1 MKRKPIYIP
10 EPSELGKES
19 VKISKQVVDKIRAY
33 KKQTGVS
40 LTAFIEQACEE
51 KFKRL
56 KSK

>member
-1 MKRKPIYIP
+1 MA
-10 EPSELGKES
+10 KEN
-19 VKISKQVVDKIRAY
+19 VKISKEIMDKARAY

-56 KSK
+56 KTK